1 LRSARKE
8 IVMQYLLM
16 CCFEEK
22 AWNAIPEHERESV
35 MRDYAAWIDS
45 AAASGHYKA
54 GGKLKPSS
62 LSTTVRASHG
72 KPVITDG
79 PFAETREQLGGYHVL
94 DCRDLDEALALAS
107 RIPTLKVGGTIEVR
121 PLEFVV
127 DPAVSM
133 QTGGALA
140 A

>member
-1 LRSARKE
+1 
-8 IVMQYLLM
+8 MQYLLM

-22 AWNAIPEHERESV
+22 AWNAIPEQERATV
-35 MRDYAAWIDS
+35 MRDYGAWIES
-45 AAASGHYKA
+45 TTASGHYRA
-54 GGKLKPSS
+54 GGKLKPSAA
-62 LSTTVRASHG
+62 STTVRVRNG

-94 DCRDLDEALALAS
+94 DCRDLDEALALAA

-121 PLEFVV
+121 PLEHVIGGM
-127 DPAVSM
+127 D
-133 QTGGALA
+133 TGPVKAGALA

>member
-1 LRSARKE
+1 
-8 IVMQYLLM
+8 MQYLLM

-22 AWNAIPEHERESV
+22 AWNAIPEGEREAV
-35 MRDYAAWIDS
+35 MREYAAWIENAS
-45 AAASGHYKA
+45 ASGHYRA

-62 LSTTVRASHG
+62 LSTTVRVSHG

-94 DCRDLDEALALAS
+94 DCRDLDEALALAA
-107 RIPTLKVGGTIEVR
+107 RVPTLKVGGTIEVR

-127 DPAVSM
+127 EPSAAM
-133 QTGGALA
+133 PTTNAGALA